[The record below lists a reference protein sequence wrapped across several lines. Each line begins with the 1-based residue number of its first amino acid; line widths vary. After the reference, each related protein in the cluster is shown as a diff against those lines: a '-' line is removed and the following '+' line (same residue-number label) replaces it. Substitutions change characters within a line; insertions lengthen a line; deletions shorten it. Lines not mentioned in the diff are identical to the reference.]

1 MYIIYIGRIKK
12 FIMFKKLINVLW
24 TYSPQAYWIWLW
36 TKTQIDEKVKEK
48 VKRVKKAVKVLKNK

>member
-1 MYIIYIGRIKK
+1 
-12 FIMFKKLINVLW
+12 MFKKLINVLW

-36 TKTQIDEKVKEK
+36 TKTQIDEKVKAK